1 MNREAGLEYGFSW
14 WRRAAAVAAA
24 GTLSLSLVGCEKP
37 ADEQQHVTQPEV
49 VSTED
54 TSSVDDGLEAE
65 ASSKYPNIEN
75 TAGFSDDENL
85 VVCFQDKEYALS
97 WGDALISSGWD
108 KVATE
113 VDSTR
118 CEGKGYPRDGWKEKD
133 NGGAHLCI
141 PRQLPE
147 GEIHYY
153 FVDVNPNATGGYNIR
168 ATSQGP
174 ARKGFGLEESCNL
187 NPGPNDIVPVV
198 K

>member
-14 WRRAAAVAAA
+14 LRRAAAVAAA

-54 TSSVDDGLEAE
+54 TSPVDDGLEAE

-75 TAGFSDDENL
+75 TAGFSDDESL
-85 VVCFQDKEYALS
+85 KVCFQGKKYALS
-97 WGDALISSGWD
+97 WGNALISSGWD
-108 KVATE
+108 KIATE

-118 CEGKGYPRDGWKEKD
+118 CEGKGYPRDGWKELET
-133 NGGAHLCI
+133 GYTTCI
-141 PRQLPE
+141 PRNHPE
-147 GEIHYY
+147 GGLHYY
-153 FVDVNPNATGGYNIR
+153 IVTAYKNNVDGYNIR
-168 ATSQGP
+168 AMDHGKMRS
-174 ARKGFGLEESCNL
+174 GLDESCNL
-187 NPGPNDIVPVV
+187 NPGPNDIVPMV

>member
-1 MNREAGLEYGFSW
+1 M
-14 WRRAAAVAAA
+14 AAA

-54 TSSVDDGLEAE
+54 TSPVDDGLEAE

-97 WGDALISSGWD
+97 WGGALISSGWD

-133 NGGAHLCI
+133 NGGAHMCI